1 MVIDLL
7 WCGDKMLAKASHQR
21 LFQSPKELKLPK
33 GFAPKELRSQMLHGK
48 FGLAKL
54 PIKHPNQRR
63 LEEALEKLRESGK
76 LKEPKKKVKII
87 KKKEK

>member
-1 MVIDLL
+1 
-7 WCGDKMLAKASHQR
+7 
-21 LFQSPKELKLPK
+21 
-33 GFAPKELRSQMLHGK
+33 MLHGR

-76 LKEPKKKVKII
+76 LREPKKKVKNI